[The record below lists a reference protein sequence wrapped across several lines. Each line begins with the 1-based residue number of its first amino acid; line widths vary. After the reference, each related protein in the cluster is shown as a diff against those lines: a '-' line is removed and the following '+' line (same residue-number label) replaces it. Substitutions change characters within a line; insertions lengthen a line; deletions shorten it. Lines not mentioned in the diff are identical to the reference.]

1 MSYIS
6 LTIDIT
12 RALLSMPDFYWTL
25 ECQQCYTSVKE
36 VLFAH
41 VLFVY
46 PLFVYVLV
54 DFSIIQYYCP
64 CKSLFK
70 KCCQFLRQKSHLS
83 PLKKLYVT
91 DWFWSFLVFLLEPIW
106 NFAPLLN
113 HLKTALALRSIRITA
128 QDQSELTNFLCV
140 LVRSASYLLPFWF
153 HLRVWS
159 IFVVKFWCL

>member
-1 MSYIS
+1 MAIDIPRGSPRAIDNNLKQIIIWMSYIS
-6 LTIDIT
+6 LTIDII

-54 DFSIIQYYCP
+54 DFSIIQYYWP

-83 PLKKLYVT
+83 PLKRLSVT

-106 NFAPLLN
+106 NFAPLLD
-113 HLKTALALRSIRITA
+113 HLKTALAL
-128 QDQSELTNFLCV
+128 DQSESQHKTNQN
-140 LVRSASYLLPFWF
+140 
-153 HLRVWS
+153 
-159 IFVVKFWCL
+159 